1 MPEKGRTMWDLK
13 YMKLISSMLPSLP
26 MILLRSGSA
35 EDKTSMKPQFSISCG
50 SEVWRRLGQ
59 TFRMKGM
66 L

>member
-1 MPEKGRTMWDLK
+1 
-13 YMKLISSMLPSLP
+13 
-26 MILLRSGSA
+26 MILLRSGNA